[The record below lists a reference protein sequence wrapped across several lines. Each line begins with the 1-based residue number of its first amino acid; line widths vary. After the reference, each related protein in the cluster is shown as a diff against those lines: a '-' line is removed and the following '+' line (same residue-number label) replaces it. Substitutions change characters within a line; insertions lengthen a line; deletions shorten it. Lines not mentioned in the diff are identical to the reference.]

1 MIEIG
6 RVHEVPVERLL
17 AVAGIRCTPTLGLLA
32 IPSPR
37 ATKKQRRIDPLA
49 LKIDRR
55 TGTWTD
61 HQTGR
66 SGDDVA
72 GLLAYAVGTTREA
85 ALRRLAGELSPRDTL
100 LNRCIRPGDTG
111 RGRLNE
117 GEGVTLPTA
126 SAAVEAEQLRKFA
139 LRGTPR
145 QRADA
150 LVTAAW
156 KIAAADRGGR
166 RP

>member
-85 ALRRLAGELSPRDTL
+85 ALHRLADELSPRDL
-100 LNRCIRPGDTG
+100 VLNRIVHADQRNPFEQSSGPAAGGNDS
-111 RGRLNE
+111 RLAK
-117 GEGVTLPTA
+117 V
-126 SAAVEAEQLRKFA
+126 AA
-139 LRGTPR
+139 RGTPR